1 MQRLGAGVLNTMGC
15 AGGNTN
21 RITDGNSELFRSQCH
36 LTLSCSD
43 VIQFFTLRML
53 MQIGS
58 LAGLDDGFGQ
68 TLCLVTLHGGMHE
81 FPDF

>member
-1 MQRLGAGVLNTMGC
+1 MKRLGTGVFNIMGC
-15 AGGNTN
+15 PGWNTN
-21 RITDGNSELFRSQCH
+21 RITDGNKKIFRSQCH
-36 LTLSCSD
+36 LTLSLCD

-53 MQIGS
+53 MQMGS
-58 LAGLDDGFGQ
+58 LAGLDNGFSQ